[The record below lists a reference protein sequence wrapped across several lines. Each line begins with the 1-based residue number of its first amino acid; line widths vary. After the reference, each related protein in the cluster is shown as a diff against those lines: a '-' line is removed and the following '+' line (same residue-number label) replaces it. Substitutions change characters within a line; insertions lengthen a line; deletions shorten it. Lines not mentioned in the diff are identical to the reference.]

1 VPTKKTLT
9 ELLREE
15 NLSREMEK
23 GLAERRE
30 PPLGDGG
37 ESRSQS
43 PAPTAGSS
51 VRETVGKETEEVEPG
66 IVIDWLLEKRE
77 KK

>member
-1 VPTKKTLT
+1 
-9 ELLREE
+9 LREE
-15 NLSREMEK
+15 KVSRETDK
-23 GLAERRE
+23 GLGERQA

-43 PAPTAGSS
+43 PSPTAGSS
-51 VRETVGKETEEVEPG
+51 VPDTAEKETEEVEPG